1 MREPAPAKLNLAL
14 HVRRRREDGYHELE
28 TIFAFC
34 IDGDWI
40 EAKEADDLSLS
51 IKGPFA
57 DGLNV
62 EENLVMRAAQALQEA
77 SGTTR
82 GATLTLDKRLPLASG
97 IGGGSA
103 DAAATLR
110 LLTSLWGTDTA
121 LISKTAITLGAD
133 VLACVFSLPAKGDGV
148 GDILSPYDLSDL
160 SGTPVLLVNP
170 GVSLS
175 TADIF
180 RAWDGTDGGPLPD
193 DWRDGRNDLE
203 PIARA
208 RAPAIG
214 DVLRWLEQ
222 RAGCRYARM
231 SGSGA
236 TCFALFDTHEQR
248 DAAAAL
254 SPEGWWHLA
263 TELR

>member
-14 HVRRRREDGYHELE
+14 HVRKRREDGYHEIE

-40 EAKEADDLSLS
+40 EAEEADDLSLT

-57 DGLNV
+57 DGLDV
-62 EENLVMRAAQALQEA
+62 DDNLVMQAARALREA
-77 SGTTR
+77 SGTKK
-82 GATLTLDKRLPLASG
+82 GAALTLDKRLPIASG

-121 LISKTAITLGAD
+121 HISQIATALGAD

-148 GDILSPYDLSDL
+148 GDTLSPYDLSEY
-160 SGTPVLLVNP
+160 SGAPVLLVNP
-170 GVSLS
+170 GIGVS

-193 DWRDGRNDLE
+193 DWREGRNDLE

-208 RAPAIG
+208 RTPEIG
-214 DVLRWLEQ
+214 EVLRWLDE
-222 RAGCRYARM
+222 RVGCQHARM

-236 TCFALFDTHEQR
+236 TCFAVFETHEQR
-248 DAAAAL
+248 DAAATL
-254 SPEGWWHLA
+254 CPEGWWHLA